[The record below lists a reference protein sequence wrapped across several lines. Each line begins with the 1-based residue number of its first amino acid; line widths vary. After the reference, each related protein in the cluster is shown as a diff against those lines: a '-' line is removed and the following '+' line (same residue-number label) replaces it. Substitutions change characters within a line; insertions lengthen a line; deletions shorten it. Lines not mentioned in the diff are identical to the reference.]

1 MCPHPSPA
9 SGLLRV
15 GFFAECAAAADKPTT
30 HGFCCGYSPE
40 RINPG
45 DRAHRLTTI
54 KKVISGST
62 PEIAAIV
69 DALYRQIVT
78 AGTHPASSIR
88 VAEAAKVIENRR
100 AQSRSVLRRR
110 SRRVLSSGAYR

>member
-1 MCPHPSPA
+1 MRTLQRPVPHAQPPPTSPA
-9 SGLLRV
+9 
-15 GFFAECAAAADKPTT
+15 PTT
-30 HGFCCGYSPE
+30 HGFCCGYRPE

-45 DRAHRLTTI
+45 DHDHRLTTI
-54 KKVISGST
+54 KKVTSGSS

-100 AQSRSVLRRR
+100 AQ
-110 SRRVLSSGAYR
+110 

>member
-1 MCPHPSPA
+1 
-9 SGLLRV
+9 V
-15 GFFAECAAAADKPTT
+15 PTLQRPVAPPPMPD
-30 HGFCCGYSPE
+30 HGFYCGYSPE

-45 DRAHRLTTI
+45 DHDHRLTTI
-54 KKVISGST
+54 KKVTSGST

-69 DALYRQIVT
+69 DALYRQLVT

-100 AQSRSVLRRR
+100 AQ
-110 SRRVLSSGAYR
+110 